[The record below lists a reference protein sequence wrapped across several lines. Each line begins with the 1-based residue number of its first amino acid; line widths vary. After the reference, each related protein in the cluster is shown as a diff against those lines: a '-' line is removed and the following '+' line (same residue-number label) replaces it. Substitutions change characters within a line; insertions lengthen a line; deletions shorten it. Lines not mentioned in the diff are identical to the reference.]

1 MARIVRLTES
11 DLSRI
16 VRRVINES
24 RLLTEEAINICLPK
38 YANRRYPNYPGY
50 DINTICAKCK
60 TIIDPLVKGGWSH
73 VPRETAKG
81 VPPANQL
88 KKFCSVTKNDLYFV
102 KGQGTS
108 SDGVNWDK

>member
-1 MARIVRLTES
+1 MARIIRLTES

-16 VRRVINES
+16 VRRVLS
-24 RLLTEEAINICLPK
+24 EEEKTNDEVINICLPK
-38 YANRRYPNYPGY
+38 YANRRYPDYPGY
-50 DINTICAKCK
+50 NITDICIRCK

-88 KKFCSVTKNDLYFV
+88 KKFCSATKNDLYFV
-102 KGQGTS
+102 KGRGTS
-108 SDGVNWDK
+108 NDGVTYNQ